1 MTEIIPI
8 LSPERILTKAVVG
21 KGSPGRMTE
30 STIIPLIEAK
40 MGQSLRIQSLPQGRL
55 RAYFIR
61 LGISEGD
68 LAVCHERLPGGTVVL
83 RKNRQEIAIG
93 HKLAGEILV
102 IVVKKERS
110 V

>member
-1 MTEIIPI
+1 MTV
-8 LSPERILTKAVVG
+8 RN
-21 KGSPGRMTE
+21 
-30 STIIPLIEAK
+30 IIPLIEAK
-40 MGQSLRIQSLPQGRL
+40 MGQSLRIHSLPHGRV

-83 RKNRQEIAIG
+83 KKNRQEIAVG

-102 IVVKKERS
+102 IVAEKERTA
-110 V
+110 